1 MREYF
6 IGIDNGGTTGRA
18 AVYDRNGKELAVV
31 GYPTTLLTPAPGHTE
46 RDMEEFWQVTAKCV
60 REAMAKAAIS
70 PSQVAC
76 VACCGHGKGLYPVDT
91 NGKPLGNGIIST
103 DTRAHEYIALWN
115 SDGTAAKAKELT
127 CQALMVSQPCAIL
140 RWLKDHKPEIYNAIG
155 TTFEA
160 KDYIRYRLT
169 GEALAEMTDY
179 SGTNLINLH
188 TRNYDDR
195 LFDYFGI
202 PEMKGKLPP
211 LRSALDQCGCVTKEA
226 AELCGLEEGIPV
238 AGGMFDIDACAI
250 ASGITDETNLCVIA
264 GTWSMNEYISKT
276 PVTGGSTTMNS
287 IFCMP
292 EFYLIEESSPTSA
305 GNLAWLA
312 KNVFDTD
319 KANAAAAGVSIYK
332 IFDQVS
338 EKVDPHTD
346 VYYLP
351 YVFGSQDH
359 PLARGTFV
367 GMNAQT
373 TKAEMIRAVMEG
385 IVFNHRMHADKL
397 FECRKDNPPKC
408 IRLAGGA
415 AHSDLWV
422 QMFADVL
429 GYTVQTI
436 LSDELG
442 TLGCAINGA
451 VTSGV
456 YKDLK
461 EAVEHMVRMG
471 KTVEP
476 NPEMSAIYERKYQI
490 FVKIVHALYPLWND
504 FQY

>member
-6 IGIDNGGTTGRA
+6 VGIDNGGTTARA
-18 AVYDRNGKELAVV
+18 AVYGKNGKEIAVV

-46 RDMEEFWQVTAKCV
+46 RDMEEFWQITAKCV
-60 REAMAKAAIS
+60 REAMEEARIL

-76 VACCGHGKGLYPVDT
+76 VACCGHGKGLYPVDKE
-91 NGKPLGNGIIST
+91 GKPLGNGIIST
-103 DTRAHEYIALWN
+103 DTRAHQYIVQWN
-115 SDGTAAKAKELT
+115 SDGTAQKAKELT
-127 CQALMVSQPCAIL
+127 CQSLMVSQPCAIL
-140 RWLKDHKPEIYNAIG
+140 RWLKDNKPEIYYAIG

-160 KDYIRYRLT
+160 KDYIRFRLT

-188 TRNYDDR
+188 TRSYDDR

-211 LRSALDQCGCVTKEA
+211 LRSSLDQCGCVTPEA
-226 AELCGLEEGIPV
+226 AQLCGLEAGIPV

-264 GTWSMNEYISKT
+264 GTWSMNEYISPT
-276 PVTGGSTTMNS
+276 PVTDGTVSMNS

-312 KNVFDTD
+312 KNVLDTD
-319 KANAAAAGVSIYK
+319 KINATNAGTSIYK
-332 IFDQVS
+332 VFDQLA
-338 EKVDPHTD
+338 ERVDPNTD

-351 YVFGSQDH
+351 YIFGSQDH

-385 IVFNHRMHADKL
+385 IVFNHKMHTDKL
-397 FECRKDNPPKC
+397 LKSREQNPPEC

-415 AHSDLWV
+415 AHSDFWV

-429 GYTVQTI
+429 GYPVETI

-451 VTSGV
+451 VTCGM
-456 YKDLK
+456 YRDLK
-461 EAVEHMVRMG
+461 DAVDHMVRLG
-471 KTVEP
+471 KTVLP
-476 NPEMSAIYERKYQI
+476 NLSMHAVYMRKYEI
-490 FVKIVHALYPLWND
+490 FVKIVQALYPLWND
-504 FQY
+504 FVN